1 MVGGWTSNP
10 PGGIEMKTY
19 FTIKRVL
26 LVLSL
31 LAMPAL
37 AGCNTTAG
45 LGRDIQQAGSWV
57 TGGARKTEAWIFG
70 SSSAQAAETASMDE
84 SSEQAMIPDSRDNVV
99 YFSTGSAEIPPDGLE
114 MLRSMANGPEQGNRR
129 IEVIGYSDTTGPA
142 ELNEELSKRRAEAVA
157 DALAAEGLQRDAI
170 EVQWHGENELP
181 VPTGDGVPEPQ
192 NRRVS
197 IAMTGT

>member
-1 MVGGWTSNP
+1 
-10 PGGIEMKTY
+10 MKTY
-19 FTIKRVL
+19 FTVKRTL

-45 LGRDIQQAGSWV
+45 FGRDIQQAGLWV
-57 TGGARKTEAWIFG
+57 EGGARETEAWVFG
-70 SSSAQAAETASMDE
+70 PSSAQAAEIDNPGEIGNPGE
-84 SSEQAMIPDSRDNVV
+84 SSEVAMTPDASDNVV

-129 IEVIGYSDTTGPA
+129 IEVIGYTDTAGSA
-142 ELNEELSKRRAEAVA
+142 EFNEELSKRRAEAVA
-157 DALAAEGLQRDAI
+157 DALAAEGLQRDSI
-170 EVQWHGENELP
+170 DVQWHGEDQLP
-181 VPTGDGVPEPQ
+181 VPTEDDVSEPQ

-197 IAMTGT
+197 VAMTGG